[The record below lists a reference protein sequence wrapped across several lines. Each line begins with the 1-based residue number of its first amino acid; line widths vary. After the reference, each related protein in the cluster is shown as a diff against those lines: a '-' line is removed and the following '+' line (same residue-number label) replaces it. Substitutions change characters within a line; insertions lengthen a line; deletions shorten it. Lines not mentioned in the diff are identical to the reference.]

1 MIPVIALVGRPN
13 VGKSTIFN
21 RFTRSRDALVADWA
35 GLTRD
40 RKYGDGKLGE
50 KPFIVIDTGGISG
63 FEEGLDAEMARQSLA
78 AIEEADIVLF
88 ITDAQSGVTAADNH
102 IAQHLRKSGKP
113 VILVVNKTDGYDT
126 DQILGDFFEL
136 GLSSDPFPIAAA
148 HNRGVRSLLELALED
163 FPEPEAVDDEEVEG
177 DSNIRLAIIGR
188 PNVGKSTLVN
198 RMLGEDRV
206 VVYDHPGT
214 TMDSIYIP
222 YERDG
227 QAYTL
232 IDTAGVRR
240 RRSVSEAVEK
250 FSIVK
255 SLQAIQDANVV
266 VLVMD
271 ARDGLVEQDMHMLG
285 FALESGRGLVVA
297 VNKWDGLDGEKKDA
311 IKEAIDRRLP
321 FLDWADIHF
330 ISALH
335 GTNVGH
341 LYKSVN
347 LAYESARRKWSTNQ
361 LTTILQGVTELHQPP
376 MVHGRR
382 IKPRLAHQGG
392 SNPPLIVVH
401 GNQLDKLPG
410 SYKRYLENAFRK
422 ALKVRGTPIRFEF
435 RMGDNPFA
443 NKGTGKSGGSGRSKT
458 RSGQKGGRGGSG
470 RR

>member
-13 VGKSTIFN
+13 VGKSTLFN
-21 RFTRSRDALVADWA
+21 RFTRTRDALVADWA

-50 KPFIVIDTGGISG
+50 RPFIVIDTGGISG
-63 FEEGLDAEMARQSLA
+63 FEQGLDAKMAEQSLA
-78 AIEEADIVLF
+78 AIEEADVVLF
-88 ITDAQSGVTAADNH
+88 ITDAQAGVTAADNH
-102 IAQHLRKSGKP
+102 IAQHLRKTGKKT
-113 VILVVNKTDGYDT
+113 VLVVNKTDGLDT
-126 DQILGDFFEL
+126 DVVLGDFHEL
-136 GLSSDPFPIAAA
+136 GLSTDPLPIAAA

-163 FPEPEAVDDEEVEG
+163 FPEPEPIEGAGDDEP
-177 DSNIRLAIIGR
+177 DNIRLAIVGR
-188 PNVGKSTLVN
+188 PNVGKSTLIN
-198 RMLGEDRV
+198 RIMGEDRV
-206 VVYDHPGT
+206 VVYDQAGT

-232 IDTAGVRR
+232 IDTAGIRR

-255 SLQAIQDANVV
+255 TLQAIQDANVV
-266 VLVMD
+266 VLVLD

-285 FALESGRGLVVA
+285 FVLESGRGLVVA
-297 VNKWDGLDGEKKDA
+297 INKWDGLSEDEKKK
-311 IKEAIDRRLP
+311 IKESIDRRMP
-321 FLDWADIHF
+321 FLDWADMHF

-341 LYKSVN
+341 LYKSVD
-347 LAYESARRKWSTNQ
+347 LAYHSARRKWSTNQ
-361 LTTILQGVTELHQPP
+361 LTTIMQGVIELHQPP
-376 MVHGRR
+376 MVRGRR
-382 IKPRLAHQGG
+382 IKPRYAHQGG
-392 SNPPLIVVH
+392 SNPPIIVIH
-401 GNQLDKLPG
+401 GNQLGDLPG

-435 RMGDNPFA
+435 KVGENPYA
-443 NKGTGKSGGSGRSKT
+443 NKPSGFGP
-458 RSGQKGGRGGSG
+458 KGGRGGKQTTKKTQRA

>member
-13 VGKSTIFN
+13 VGKSTLFN
-21 RFTRSRDALVADWA
+21 RFTRTRDALVADWA

-50 KPFIVIDTGGISG
+50 RPFIVIDTGGISG
-63 FEEGLDAEMARQSLA
+63 FEQGLDAKMAEQSLA
-78 AIEEADIVLF
+78 AIDEADVVLF
-88 ITDAQSGVTAADNH
+88 ITDAQAGVTAADNH
-102 IAQHLRKSGKP
+102 IAQHLRKTGKKT
-113 VILVVNKTDGYDT
+113 VLVVNKTDGLDT
-126 DQILGDFFEL
+126 DVVLGDFHEL
-136 GLSSDPFPIAAA
+136 GLSTDPLPIAAA

-163 FPEPEAVDDEEVEG
+163 FPEPEPSEGAEEDEE
-177 DSNIRLAIIGR
+177 DNIRLAIVGR
-188 PNVGKSTLVN
+188 PNVGKSTLIN
-198 RMLGEDRV
+198 RIMGEDRV
-206 VVYDHPGT
+206 VVYDQAGT

-232 IDTAGVRR
+232 IDTAGIRR

-255 SLQAIQDANVV
+255 TLQAIQDANVV
-266 VLVMD
+266 VLVLD

-285 FALESGRGLVVA
+285 FVLESGRGLVVA
-297 VNKWDGLDGEKKDA
+297 INKWDGLSEDEKKK
-311 IKEAIDRRLP
+311 IKESIDRRMP
-321 FLDWADIHF
+321 FLDWADMHF

-341 LYKSVN
+341 LYKSVD
-347 LAYESARRKWSTNQ
+347 LAYHSARRKWSTNQ
-361 LTTILQGVTELHQPP
+361 LTTIMQGVIELHQPP
-376 MVHGRR
+376 MVRGRR
-382 IKPRLAHQGG
+382 IKPRYAHQGG
-392 SNPPLIVVH
+392 SNPPIIVIH
-401 GNQLDKLPG
+401 GNQLGDLPG

-435 RMGDNPFA
+435 KVGENPYA
-443 NKGTGKSGGSGRSKT
+443 NKPSGFGP
-458 RSGQKGGRGGSG
+458 KGGRGGKQTTKKTQRA

>member
-13 VGKSTIFN
+13 VGKSTLFN
-21 RFTRSRDALVADWA
+21 RFTRTRDALVADWA

-50 KPFIVIDTGGISG
+50 RPFIVIDTGGISG
-63 FEEGLDAEMARQSLA
+63 FEQGLDAKMAEQSLA
-78 AIEEADIVLF
+78 AIEEADVVLF
-88 ITDAQSGVTAADNH
+88 ITDAQAGVTAADNH
-102 IAQHLRKSGKP
+102 IAQHLRKTGKKT
-113 VILVVNKTDGYDT
+113 VLVVNKTDGLDT
-126 DQILGDFFEL
+126 DVVLGDFHEL
-136 GLSSDPFPIAAA
+136 GLSTDPLPIAAA

-163 FPEPEAVDDEEVEG
+163 FPEPEPIESAEDEH
-177 DSNIRLAIIGR
+177 DNIRLAIVGR
-188 PNVGKSTLVN
+188 PNVGKSTLIN
-198 RMLGEDRV
+198 RIMGEDRV
-206 VVYDHPGT
+206 VVYDQAGT

-232 IDTAGVRR
+232 IDTAGIRR

-255 SLQAIQDANVV
+255 TLQAIQDANVV
-266 VLVMD
+266 VLVLD

-285 FALESGRGLVVA
+285 FVLESGRGLVVA
-297 VNKWDGLDGEKKDA
+297 INKWDGLSEDEKKK
-311 IKEAIDRRLP
+311 IKESIDRRMP
-321 FLDWADIHF
+321 FLDWADMHF

-341 LYKSVN
+341 LYKSVD
-347 LAYESARRKWSTNQ
+347 LAYHSARRKWSTNQ
-361 LTTILQGVTELHQPP
+361 LTTIMQGVIELHQPP
-376 MVHGRR
+376 MVRGRR
-382 IKPRLAHQGG
+382 IKPRYAHQGG
-392 SNPPLIVVH
+392 SNPPIIVIH
-401 GNQLDKLPG
+401 GNQLGDLPG

-435 RMGDNPFA
+435 KVGENPYA
-443 NKGTGKSGGSGRSKT
+443 NKPSGFGP
-458 RSGQKGGRGGSG
+458 KGGRGGKQTTKKTQRA

>member
-13 VGKSTIFN
+13 VGKSTLFN
-21 RFTRSRDALVADWA
+21 RFTRTRDALVADWA

-50 KPFIVIDTGGISG
+50 RPFIVIDTGGISG
-63 FEEGLDAEMARQSLA
+63 FEQGLDAKMAEQSMA
-78 AIEEADIVLF
+78 AIEEADVVLF
-88 ITDAQSGVTAADNH
+88 ITDAQAGVTAADNH
-102 IAQHLRKSGKP
+102 IAQHLRKTGKKT
-113 VILVVNKTDGYDT
+113 VLVVNKTDGLDI
-126 DQILGDFFEL
+126 DVVLGDFHEL
-136 GLSSDPFPIAAA
+136 GLSTDPLPIAAA

-163 FPEPEAVDDEEVEG
+163 FPEPEPIEGAEDDEH
-177 DSNIRLAIIGR
+177 DNIRLAIVGR
-188 PNVGKSTLVN
+188 PNVGKSTLIN
-198 RMLGEDRV
+198 RIMGEDRV
-206 VVYDHPGT
+206 VVYDQAGT

-232 IDTAGVRR
+232 IDTAGIRR

-255 SLQAIQDANVV
+255 TLQAIQDANVV
-266 VLVMD
+266 VLVLD

-285 FALESGRGLVVA
+285 FVLESGRGLVVA
-297 VNKWDGLDGEKKDA
+297 INKWDGLSEDEKKK
-311 IKEAIDRRLP
+311 IKESIDRRMP
-321 FLDWADIHF
+321 FLDWADMHF

-341 LYKSVN
+341 LYKSVD
-347 LAYESARRKWSTNQ
+347 LAYHSARRKWSTNQ
-361 LTTILQGVTELHQPP
+361 LTTIMQGVIELHQPP
-376 MVHGRR
+376 MVRGRR
-382 IKPRLAHQGG
+382 IKPRYAHQGG
-392 SNPPLIVVH
+392 SNPPIIVIH
-401 GNQLDKLPG
+401 GNQLGDLPG

-435 RMGDNPFA
+435 KVGENPYA
-443 NKGTGKSGGSGRSKT
+443 NKPSGFGP
-458 RSGQKGGRGGSG
+458 KGGRGGKQTTKKTQRA

>member
-13 VGKSTIFN
+13 VGKSTLFN
-21 RFTRSRDALVADWA
+21 RFTRTRDALVADWA

-50 KPFIVIDTGGISG
+50 RPFIVIDTGGISG
-63 FEEGLDAEMARQSLA
+63 FEQGLDAKMAEQSMA
-78 AIEEADIVLF
+78 AIEEADVVLF
-88 ITDAQSGVTAADNH
+88 ITDAQAGVTAADNH
-102 IAQHLRKSGKP
+102 IAQHLRKTGKKT
-113 VILVVNKTDGYDT
+113 VLVVNKTDGLDT
-126 DQILGDFFEL
+126 DVVLGDFHEL
-136 GLSSDPFPIAAA
+136 GLSTDPLPIAAA

-163 FPEPEAVDDEEVEG
+163 FPEPEPIEGDLDDEH
-177 DSNIRLAIIGR
+177 DNIRLAIVGR
-188 PNVGKSTLVN
+188 PNVGKSTLIN
-198 RMLGEDRV
+198 RIMGEDRV
-206 VVYDHPGT
+206 VVYDQAGT

-232 IDTAGVRR
+232 IDTAGIRR

-255 SLQAIQDANVV
+255 TLQAIQDANVV
-266 VLVMD
+266 VLVLD

-285 FALESGRGLVVA
+285 FVLESGRGLVVA
-297 VNKWDGLDGEKKDA
+297 INKWDGLSDDEKKK
-311 IKEAIDRRLP
+311 IKESIDRRMP
-321 FLDWADIHF
+321 FLDWADMHF

-341 LYKSVN
+341 LYKSVD
-347 LAYESARRKWSTNQ
+347 LAYHSARRKWSTNQ
-361 LTTILQGVTELHQPP
+361 LTTIMQGIIELHQPP
-376 MVHGRR
+376 MVRGRR
-382 IKPRLAHQGG
+382 IKPRYAHQGG
-392 SNPPLIVVH
+392 SNPPVIVIH
-401 GNQLDKLPG
+401 GNQLGDLPG

-435 RMGDNPFA
+435 KVGENPYA
-443 NKGTGKSGGSGRSKT
+443 NKPSGFGP
-458 RSGQKGGRGGSG
+458 KGGRGGKQTTKKTQRA

>member
-13 VGKSTIFN
+13 VGKSTLFN
-21 RFTRSRDALVADWA
+21 RFTRTRDALVADWA

-50 KPFIVIDTGGISG
+50 RPFIVIDTGGISG
-63 FEEGLDAEMARQSLA
+63 FEQGLDAKMAEQSMA
-78 AIEEADIVLF
+78 AIEEADVVLF
-88 ITDAQSGVTAADNH
+88 ITDAQAGVTAADNH
-102 IAQHLRKSGKP
+102 IAQHLRKTGKKTL
-113 VILVVNKTDGYDT
+113 LVVNKTDGLDT
-126 DQILGDFFEL
+126 DVVLGDFHEL
-136 GLSSDPFPIAAA
+136 GLSTDPLPIAAA

-163 FPEPEAVDDEEVEG
+163 FPEPEPVDGDE
-177 DSNIRLAIIGR
+177 DSDHDNIRLAIVGR
-188 PNVGKSTLVN
+188 PNVGKSTLIN
-198 RMLGEDRV
+198 RIMGEDRV

-232 IDTAGVRR
+232 IDTAGIRR

-255 SLQAIQDANVV
+255 TLQAIQDANVV
-266 VLVMD
+266 VLIID
-271 ARDGLVEQDMHMLG
+271 ARAGLVEQDMHMLG
-285 FALESGRGLVVA
+285 FVLESGRGLVVA
-297 VNKWDGLDGEKKDA
+297 INKWDGLDDDEKKK
-311 IKEAIDRRLP
+311 IKETIDRRMP
-321 FLDWADIHF
+321 FLDWADMHF

-341 LYKSVN
+341 LYKSVD
-347 LAYESARRKWSTNQ
+347 LAYHSARRKWSTNQ
-361 LTTILQGVTELHQPP
+361 LTTIMQGVIELHQPP
-376 MVHGRR
+376 MVRGRR
-382 IKPRLAHQGG
+382 IKPRYAHQGG
-392 SNPPLIVVH
+392 SNPPIIVIH
-401 GNQLDKLPG
+401 GNQLGDLPG

-435 RMGDNPFA
+435 KVGENPYA
-443 NKGTGKSGGSGRSKT
+443 NKPSGFSP
-458 RSGQKGGRGGSG
+458 KGGRGGKQTTKKTQRA

>member
-13 VGKSTIFN
+13 VGKSTLFN
-21 RFTRSRDALVADWA
+21 RFTRTRDALVADWA

-50 KPFIVIDTGGISG
+50 RPFIVIDTGGISG
-63 FEEGLDAEMARQSLA
+63 FEQGLDAKMAEQSLA
-78 AIEEADIVLF
+78 AIEEADVVLF
-88 ITDAQSGVTAADNH
+88 ITDAQAGVTAADNH
-102 IAQHLRKSGKP
+102 IAQHLRKTDKKT
-113 VILVVNKTDGYDT
+113 VLVVNKTDGLDT
-126 DQILGDFFEL
+126 DVVLGDFHEL
-136 GLSSDPFPIAAA
+136 GLSTDPLPIAAA

-163 FPEPEAVDDEEVEG
+163 FPEPEPIEGAEDDEH
-177 DSNIRLAIIGR
+177 DNIRLAIVGR
-188 PNVGKSTLVN
+188 PNVGKSTLIN
-198 RMLGEDRV
+198 RIMGEDRV
-206 VVYDHPGT
+206 VVYDQAGT

-232 IDTAGVRR
+232 IDTAGIRR

-255 SLQAIQDANVV
+255 TLQAIQDANVV
-266 VLVMD
+266 VLVLD

-285 FALESGRGLVVA
+285 FVLESGRGLVVA
-297 VNKWDGLDGEKKDA
+297 INKWDGLSEDEKKK
-311 IKEAIDRRLP
+311 IKESIDRRMP
-321 FLDWADIHF
+321 FLDWADMHF

-341 LYKSVN
+341 LYKSVD
-347 LAYESARRKWSTNQ
+347 LAYHSARRKWSTNQ
-361 LTTILQGVTELHQPP
+361 LTTIMQGVIELHQPP
-376 MVHGRR
+376 MVRGRR
-382 IKPRLAHQGG
+382 IKPRYAHQGG
-392 SNPPLIVVH
+392 SNPPIIVIH
-401 GNQLDKLPG
+401 GNQLGDLPG

-435 RMGDNPFA
+435 KVGENPYA
-443 NKGTGKSGGSGRSKT
+443 NKPSGFGP
-458 RSGQKGGRGGSG
+458 KGGRGGKQTTKKTQRA

>member
-13 VGKSTIFN
+13 VGKSTLFN
-21 RFTRSRDALVADWA
+21 RFTRTRDALVADWA

-50 KPFIVIDTGGISG
+50 QPFIVIDTGGISG
-63 FEEGLDAEMARQSLA
+63 FEQGLDAKMAEQSLA
-78 AIEEADIVLF
+78 AIDEADVVLF
-88 ITDAQSGVTAADNH
+88 ITDAQDGVTAADNH
-102 IAQHLRKSGKP
+102 IANHLRKTGKKI
-113 VILVVNKTDGYDT
+113 VLVVNKTDGFDT
-126 DQILGDFFEL
+126 DVVLGDFHEL

-148 HNRGVRSLLELALED
+148 HNRGVRSLLELALAD
-163 FPEPEAVDDEEVEG
+163 FPEPQPIEGADDAEH
-177 DSNIRLAIIGR
+177 DNIRLAIVGR
-188 PNVGKSTLVN
+188 PNVGKSTLIN
-198 RMLGEDRV
+198 RIMGEDRV
-206 VVYDHPGT
+206 VVFDHPGT

-232 IDTAGVRR
+232 IDTAGIRR

-255 SLQAIQDANVV
+255 TLQAIQDANVV
-266 VLVMD
+266 VLVLD

-285 FALESGRGLVVA
+285 FVLESGRGLVVA
-297 VNKWDGLDGEKKDA
+297 INKWDGMTDDEKKK
-311 IKEAIDRRLP
+311 IKETIDRRMP
-321 FLDWADIHF
+321 FLDWADMHF

-341 LYKSVN
+341 LYRSVD
-347 LAYESARRKWSTNQ
+347 LAYHSARRKWSTNQ
-361 LTTILQGVTELHQPP
+361 LTTIMQGVIELHQPP
-376 MVHGRR
+376 MVRGRR
-382 IKPRLAHQGG
+382 IKPRYAHQGG
-392 SNPPLIVVH
+392 SNPPIIVIH
-401 GNQLDKLPG
+401 GNQLRDLPG

-435 RMGDNPFA
+435 KVGENPYA
-443 NKGTGKSGGSGRSKT
+443 NKPSGFGP
-458 RSGQKGGRGGSG
+458 KGGRGAKQTTKKTQRA

>member
-13 VGKSTIFN
+13 VGKSTLFN

-50 KPFIVIDTGGISG
+50 RPFIVIDTGGISG
-63 FEEGLDAEMARQSLA
+63 FEQGLDAKMAEQSMA
-78 AIEEADIVLF
+78 AIEEADVVLF
-88 ITDAQSGVTAADNH
+88 ITDAQAGVTAADNH
-102 IAQHLRKSGKP
+102 IAQHLRKTGKKT
-113 VILVVNKTDGYDT
+113 VLVVNKTDGLDT
-126 DQILGDFFEL
+126 DVVLGDFHEL
-136 GLSSDPFPIAAA
+136 GLSTDPLPIAAA

-163 FPEPEAVDDEEVEG
+163 FPEPEPIEGAGEDEH
-177 DSNIRLAIIGR
+177 DNIRLAIVGR
-188 PNVGKSTLVN
+188 PNVGKSTLIN
-198 RMLGEDRV
+198 RIMGEDRV
-206 VVYDHPGT
+206 VVYDQAGT

-232 IDTAGVRR
+232 IDTAGIRR

-255 SLQAIQDANVV
+255 TLQAIQDANVV
-266 VLVMD
+266 VLVLD

-285 FALESGRGLVVA
+285 FVLESGRGLVVA
-297 VNKWDGLDGEKKDA
+297 INKWDGLSDDEKKK
-311 IKEAIDRRLP
+311 IKESIDRRMP
-321 FLDWADIHF
+321 FLDWADMHF

-341 LYKSVN
+341 LYKSVD
-347 LAYESARRKWSTNQ
+347 LAYHSARRKWSTNQ
-361 LTTILQGVTELHQPP
+361 LTTIMQGIIELHQPP
-376 MVHGRR
+376 MVRGRR
-382 IKPRLAHQGG
+382 IKPRYAHQGG
-392 SNPPLIVVH
+392 SNPPVIVIH
-401 GNQLDKLPG
+401 GNQLGDLPG

-435 RMGDNPFA
+435 KVGENPYA
-443 NKGTGKSGGSGRSKT
+443 NKPSGFGP
-458 RSGQKGGRGGSG
+458 KGGRGGKQTTKKTQRA

>member
-13 VGKSTIFN
+13 VGKSTLFN
-21 RFTRSRDALVADWA
+21 RFTRTRDALVADWA

-50 KPFIVIDTGGISG
+50 RPFIVIDTGGISG
-63 FEEGLDAEMARQSLA
+63 FEQGLDAKMAEQSLA
-78 AIEEADIVLF
+78 AIEEADVVLF
-88 ITDAQSGVTAADNH
+88 ITDAQAGVTAADNH
-102 IAQHLRKSGKP
+102 IAQHLRKTGKKT
-113 VILVVNKTDGYDT
+113 VLVVNKTDGLDT
-126 DQILGDFFEL
+126 DVVLGDFHEL
-136 GLSSDPFPIAAA
+136 GLSTDPLPIAAA

-163 FPEPEAVDDEEVEG
+163 FPEPEPIEGAEDEEH
-177 DSNIRLAIIGR
+177 DNIRLAIVGR
-188 PNVGKSTLVN
+188 PNVGKSTLIN
-198 RMLGEDRV
+198 RIMGEDRV
-206 VVYDHPGT
+206 VVFDQAGT

-232 IDTAGVRR
+232 IDTAGIRR

-255 SLQAIQDANVV
+255 TLQAIQDANVV
-266 VLVMD
+266 VLVLD

-285 FALESGRGLVVA
+285 FVLESGRGLVVA
-297 VNKWDGLDGEKKDA
+297 INKWDGMDDDDKKK
-311 IKEAIDRRLP
+311 IKESIDRRMP
-321 FLDWADIHF
+321 FLDWADMHF

-341 LYKSVN
+341 LYKSVD
-347 LAYESARRKWSTNQ
+347 LAYHSARRKWSTNQ
-361 LTTILQGVTELHQPP
+361 LTTIMQGVIELHQPP
-376 MVHGRR
+376 MVRGRR
-382 IKPRLAHQGG
+382 IKPRYAHQGG
-392 SNPPLIVVH
+392 SNPPIIVIH
-401 GNQLDKLPG
+401 GNQLGDLPG

-435 RMGDNPFA
+435 KVGENPYA
-443 NKGTGKSGGSGRSKT
+443 NKPSGFGP
-458 RSGQKGGRGGSG
+458 KGGRGGKQTTKKTQRA